1 MIAASFGFSKSQAN
15 KWYKIL
21 RPLVFDTL
29 KTLHLLPTKEGHKVI
44 QILTKLNKTSVFKIL
59 RKDLLSDQDI
69 QQDFYDG
76 KKSPHD

>member
-1 MIAASFGFSKSQAN
+1 LKNYSLQKVIAASFGFSKSQAN

-44 QILTKLNKTSVFKIL
+44 QILTKLNKNKCF
-59 RKDLLSDQDI
+59 QDI
-69 QQDFYDG
+69 TERLT
-76 KKSPHD
+76 K